1 MCRHHIPRGL
11 RLCYLV
17 AFACLVVLAL
27 LHTPLAGT
35 AHAQDTVLPDPLT
48 PQAVEGMVAR
58 LSDTE
63 VRDIL
68 LSELGARA
76 EAAATGKAAAQPYV
90 LDAAAAQLRQVT
102 LRVTAAVRD
111 SPENAAAV
119 VQAIRTFLAD
129 MGAAGAAVF
138 VATLGAA
145 ILAGLAGER
154 LYARRLAAWQASRGM
169 PMVDSASI
177 PPFPAS
183 VPVIGRRFLRD
194 IAGSVLAVMTG
205 AVIVAVALPPRESV
219 VALTILVW
227 LVFVPQLL
235 HAVLAFFLSPR
246 RADLRL
252 VGLDDAEA
260 RALSR
265 GLMLAVVVFGAG
277 QTFLRLAAEIAAR
290 DTAQGAGFW
299 LQTLVYLVLAATV
312 VLTRDALRHLVRGGP
327 MPPSGADTLLV
338 RLYPAAALLVILGT
352 WVVATADWAAGDD
365 HGVPGGRHLLGLALV
380 LVAPMC
386 DALIRATV
394 RLVVPPMRGTGPLAE
409 AARAAAVAGG
419 IRIARVLVFGAIIL
433 AIAGLWRISLFGVAS
448 SGVGEAL
455 ARRMIGALL
464 ILLTGYVVWELVR
477 LTINRRLANEQ
488 MQETPENTEGPEE
501 GGAGGTASRLATVL
515 PPISFTLQVA
525 VAIVTVLMALDHLG
539 VSVTTLLAGAGVL
552 GIAVGFG
559 AQKLV
564 ADVVSGIFFL
574 IEDAFRANEYVNS
587 GGAEGTVE
595 RLSIRSLHL
604 RQSDGALHCIPYS
617 NISAITNMSRD
628 WGTMKQVFTVPF
640 DTDID
645 RVRKIFKRI
654 GQDLQ
659 ADPAFAPA
667 FIRPFKYKGVSQVND
682 VGIVVRG
689 KFMFRP
695 ELALQ
700 FLIQRE
706 IYRRVQADFAAA
718 GIAFARREIRVVVDG
733 GTAGA
738 AAGAAGAVASS

>member
-1 MCRHHIPRGL
+1 MYRHHTSRGL
-11 RLCYLV
+11 RLWHM
-17 AFACLVVLAL
+17 AGFACLILMAL
-27 LHTPLAGT
+27 FHIPLTGP
-35 AHAQDTVLPDPLT
+35 AHAQDSVLPDPLT

-58 LSDTE
+58 LSDAE

-76 EAAATGKAAAQPYV
+76 EAAATGAAAVQPSV
-90 LDAAAAQLRQVT
+90 LDTAAGQLRRVA

-111 SPENAAAV
+111 SPDNAGAI

-129 MGAAGAAVF
+129 MGATGAALF

-145 ILAGLAGER
+145 LLAGVAGER
-154 LYARRLAAWQASRGM
+154 LYARRLGQASRDM
-169 PMVDSASI
+169 PTVDSASI

-183 VPVIGRRFLRD
+183 VPVTARRFLRD
-194 IAGSVLAVMTG
+194 ITGSVLAVVTG
-205 AVIVAVALPPRESV
+205 GVIVAVVLPQREAV

-227 LVFVPQLL
+227 LVFVPKLL
-235 HAVLAFFLSPR
+235 LAVLAFFLSPR

-252 VGLDDAEA
+252 VDLNDAEA

-265 GLMLAVVVFGAG
+265 GLMLALMVFGAG
-277 QTFLRLAAEIAAR
+277 QTFLRLAAEIGAEE
-290 DTAQGAGFW
+290 TAQGAGFW
-299 LQTLVYLVLAATV
+299 LQTLVYMVLAATV
-312 VLTRDALRHLVRGGP
+312 LLTRNTLRHLVRGCP
-327 MPPSGADTLLV
+327 RHPSGAESLLV
-338 RLYPAAALLVILGT
+338 RVYPLAALLAIVGT
-352 WVVATADWAAGDD
+352 WMVSTADWAAGDR
-365 HGVPGGRHLLGLALV
+365 HGVQGGRHLLGLALV

-386 DALIRATV
+386 DTLIRATV
-394 RLVVPPMRGTGPLAE
+394 RLIVPPMRGTGPLAE
-409 AARAAAVAGG
+409 AARAAAIAGG

-433 AIAGLWRISLFGVAS
+433 AIAALWRISLFSVAS

-464 ILLTGYVVWELVR
+464 ILLTGYVLWELVR

-488 MQETPENTEGPEE
+488 MQDTPENTEGPEE

-552 GIAVGFG
+552 GIALGFG

-604 RQSDGALHCIPYS
+604 RQSDGALHCIPYN

-640 DTDID
+640 DTDIE

-659 ADPAFAPA
+659 ADPVFAPA
-667 FIRPFKYKGVSQVND
+667 LIQTFKYKGVSQVND

-733 GTAGA
+733 SN
-738 AAGAAGAVASS
+738 AGAVALS